1 MIHFMRDMR
10 VRTDRLN
17 KTQMSIIEGRFEEYV
32 QQFMKRFFPMGDYPT
47 WCVEA
52 LNVAGIHLL

>member
-1 MIHFMRDMR
+1 MR